1 MKLAKIREKSKD
13 NSIVLIISSLKGGGA
28 ERVAINL
35 ANYFAK
41 KFDLVYLIILC
52 DQIEYD
58 ITFSKKVN
66 VINLGCKKA
75 KFSFYKLIRKLNSI
89 KPKYILSI
97 MRDSNLILSISSFF
111 LYFNKKIIFNEQNSF
126 KSLNMRNSISKIVLL
141 HIYSFLYKRSNI
153 IIACSKDTKKSLLKN
168 LDYKKSKIYVIS
180 NPVLEDKFNPENI
193 KIARHKWI
201 NNPNLKVIM
210 GAGRL
215 HPQKDFPTLI
225 KAFKIVFGKNQNTR
239 LIICGEGSERKNL
252 NTLIRKY
259 DLNDYIDLI
268 GFTKNLYSYFKGA
281 DIFCLTSLYEGFGN
295 VTIEAMALGKFII
308 STSCEGISRE
318 IITNK
323 NIGSLVPIKKYKIL
337 AKAILDNLNR
347 ERNNELNKE
356 IALKF
361 RVSNIGREYY
371 DVINLIKDR

>member
-356 IALKF
+356 IALKY